1 MNTTINAHQYE
12 GPVAWR
18 VLVNGGATS
27 AWASIIITQGDILVK
42 RERAEVHLF
51 KNTRQEA
58 IQALH
63 DLRAAI
69 DKALE
74 EALEE
79 VSDG

>member
-1 MNTTINAHQYE
+1 MNTTINAHQYD

-18 VLVNGGATS
+18 VYVNGGTTS
-27 AWASIIITQGDILVK
+27 AWASILIAQGDTLVK

-58 IQALH
+58 VEALK

-74 EALEE
+74 E

>member
-18 VLVNGGATS
+18 VYVNGGATS
-27 AWASIIITQGDILVK
+27 SWASIIITQGGIAV
-42 RERAEVHLF
+42 RGGRAEVHIF
-51 KNTRQEA
+51 KDTRQEA
-58 IQALH
+58 VEALQ

-74 EALEE
+74 E